1 MTVREPTPAPG
12 EELSVA
18 LALVN
23 TRVSGT
29 RGVFDR
35 LPDQQATRDWA
46 QRHHLEKAK
55 DAASSEGLLRLR
67 TDARA
72 VFEAV
77 EHRVSPDGD
86 VLERVNEAAS
96 EPVHPQLDATTAGLH
111 LKWAP
116 VDTADPTAA
125 VARDLVQF
133 ATSPFAARIRT
144 CAADDCDR
152 MFVQDHGR
160 RIWCSPG
167 CGNRMRVQ
175 RHALKK
181 RAAAAAASDE

>member
-1 MTVREPTPAPG
+1 MSTVEPIPAPG

-35 LPDQQATRDWA
+35 LSDASAVGQWL
-46 QRHHLEKAK
+46 QRHHLTKVKRAT
-55 DAASSEGLLRLR
+55 AAETSDLMQLRG
-67 TDARA
+67 DARA
-72 VFEAV
+72 VFQAV
-77 EHRVSPDGD
+77 EHHSAPDRA
-86 VLERVNEAAS
+86 VLTRVNAAAAKPVRPVLRSAGENLEMQWEPVTSEPPTARVARDVVMFAAS
-96 EPVHPQLDATTAGLH
+96 E
-111 LKWAP
+111 
-116 VDTADPTAA
+116 
-125 VARDLVQF
+125 
-133 ATSPFAARIRT
+133 SAARLRT
-144 CAADDCDR
+144 CAAEDCDR

-175 RHALKK
+175 RHAARA
-181 RAAAAAASDE
+181 RAARQAS